1 MLYLILAVLCS
12 ASMAV
17 ALRLGETFSK
27 NKFGILFGNYLT
39 CTVTAYLMLP
49 EKNLFFPGAEVAAA
63 AGLVNGIIFLATL
76 VFMQRSIGRNGAVL
90 SAAFSKL
97 GIMIPVLGS
106 IFLLG
111 ERPTALQA
119 AGMALV
125 VAAILVINLEKGE
138 RKIASKP
145 LLLLLLIASGSADGM
160 SKVFEVIGERQFD
173 ALFLFYT
180 FATALVLCGILLAVT
195 QRQAAGLA
203 KEAQG
208 PAKEAQRPVK
218 EVQRPAK
225 EVQRPAKEAQG
236 PAKEA
241 QRPATSRKEENGR
254 VRLQDLIAGI
264 FVGIP
269 NYFSTSLLLAAVTR
283 LPAYLVYPCYSVGT
297 ILVVSFVSVLLLK
310 DQMSRRQGVGCGL
323 ILAALVLLNL

>member
-17 ALRLGETFSK
+17 ALRLGETFSE

-49 EKNLFFPGAEVAAA
+49 EKKLFLSGGKVAAA
-63 AGLVNGIIFLATL
+63 AGLVNGAIFLATL
-76 VFMQRSIGRNGAVL
+76 VLMQRSIGKNGAVL

-97 GIMIPVLGS
+97 GIMIPALGS
-106 IFLLG
+106 ILLLG

-119 AGMALV
+119 VGMGLV

-138 RKIASKP
+138 GKIASKP
-145 LLLLLLIASGSADGM
+145 LLLFLLIASGSADGM
-160 SKVFEVIGERQFD
+160 SKVFEIIGERQFD

-180 FATALVLCGILLAVT
+180 FATALVLCGILLA
-195 QRQAAGLA
+195 
-203 KEAQG
+203 AQ
-208 PAKEAQRPVK
+208 KK
-218 EVQRPAK
+218 
-225 EVQRPAKEAQG
+225 
-236 PAKEA
+236 
-241 QRPATSRKEENGR
+241 ENGR
-254 VRLQDLIAGI
+254 VQLRDLTAGL

-269 NYFSTSLLLAAVTR
+269 NYFSTSLLLAAVTQM
-283 LPAYLVYPCYSVGT
+283 PAYLAYPCYSVGT
-297 ILVVSFVSVLLLK
+297 ILAVSFVSVLLLR
-310 DQMSRRQGVGCGL
+310 DQMSRRQGVGCGM